1 MKKLTEKQL
10 LIVTALLSL
19 MISFWLSYSNDI
31 ISRDSTLYINIA
43 QKYLDEGFIEAFKL
57 WSWPFYAIFFAMLH
71 QMTGLGLEY
80 SAYLFSAILEAII
93 CVVFVKIYCKI
104 AFTEKHLWVAALF
117 IITFTGFNAYR
128 GDIIRGYGFWAFT
141 LLAIYYYL
149 SYYQAE
155 KKIDAI
161 KWQLSIFIATLFR
174 PEAIVFAVA
183 GPFFYV
189 FLFAVPFKK
198 RVLSFINLNSV
209 NFVIL
214 AVILLAFTIS
224 SELRLFFSEHTPDQS
239 VYFSLSF
246 LLRNFNQGVENFIEH
261 VLVFDYSAKYVK
273 LILASGLTTMLIY
286 KIILNLGIAYTA
298 LWSIG
303 IYKKWLK
310 LRTESWIIL
319 YFALIAFTVLMV
331 LNITRFYVSSRYIV
345 FLVILLGLVVSQY
358 LDVLLVSLYRH
369 KQKWLLWVDLDK
381 ELKIDVARMLEYE
394 ANRFINA
401 EPRNQ
406 EYDNTGAEENAWNSH
421 CTSLAFNMMPSHPN
435 RDKWDKAAK
444 TFMYNSFS
452 VAEDLE
458 DTNIG
463 DDNKMIKEWVSTI
476 NAHPDYTVENHSR
489 VHIGYLKNT
498 LCMLLENA
506 LNYELMGNLRPA
518 RSWIVRT
525 GSRRGAAS
533 PGHQYGNETP
543 LTLAWAEPSI

>member
-1 MKKLTEKQL
+1 
-10 LIVTALLSL
+10 

-369 KQKWLLWVDLDK
+369 KQKWLLWVVALFISFQLLDSIISTGASK
-381 ELKIDVARMLEYE
+381 APIKRVALWAKNEVD
-394 ANRFINA
+394 ANEKMACN
-401 EPRNQ
+401 EPRLAYYTGYLCFNVKALKSSYDSSSSEQLMGDGYIYLLLWVKHKNQ
-406 EYDNTGAEENAWNSH
+406 TMIDAIENDRN
-421 CTSLAFNMMPSHPN
+421 LVLIKQIKNKKEDF
-435 RDKWDKAAK
+435 AAL
-444 TFMYNSFS
+444 Y
-452 VAEDLE
+452 A
-458 DTNIG
+458 
-463 DDNKMIKEWVSTI
+463 
-476 NAHPDYTVENHSR
+476 
-489 VHIGYLKNT
+489 LKNT
-498 LCMLLENA
+498 GKN
-506 LNYELMGNLRPA
+506 
-518 RSWIVRT
+518 
-525 GSRRGAAS
+525 
-533 PGHQYGNETP
+533 
-543 LTLAWAEPSI
+543 